1 MRIFVV
7 IAPTIY
13 GVFRYFI
20 ATFMLLS
27 CNVADNH
34 SREVASQVIHE
45 QDLPVVDCLLPAQ
58 VRRLGRAQYMG
69 ARRASKTTAHDCE
82 IRGGEYVAY
91 DRANYRSALN
101 VWLPIANRGDAKAQN
116 YVGEIYEKGLGVAP
130 DFIQAAYWYTQS
142 ADQGFARAQINI
154 GLLHERGAGVER
166 NLIKALD
173 YYRLAAGV
181 DDNALLLS
189 RDAWTALAQ
198 EKTHFKK
205 TIAAANQKIVKLER
219 QLLSATQSEQG
230 VNNTQSHVNALRALY
245 DHSLYER
252 SKLQGRLESVNLA
265 YRTFTQNDLLSPETV
280 NLGDPKIAHS
290 INFGRYYALIIGNQK
305 YQFLDD
311 LRSPVKD
318 AERLQEVLER
328 RYGFT
333 TQVIKNGEEKDV
345 LMAINRLFNTLG
357 VNDNLLIFY
366 AGHGELS
373 NVGLSKTERGYWLPV
388 DAQANNISHWLNNAV
403 ISDHLDR
410 LKVRSV
416 LVIADSCFAGYLGE
430 DKSPYLF
437 GLSSAKL
444 SRGAIQADI
453 KRRAR
458 IVISSGGKRPVLD
471 GSKTD
476 HSIFA
481 GALIDVLENNDRPLR
496 DSQLFSLLSV
506 NVRQRANKLA
516 LRQEPEMK
524 PIREAGHAGGSFY
537 FVPKV
542 FIESAREE
550 KY

>member
-1 MRIFVV
+1 MKRIVL
-7 IAPTIY
+7 IALTVG
-13 GVFRYFI
+13 GVYRSI
-20 ATFMLLS
+20 LLVLLLLS
-27 CNVADNH
+27 CSATDNSSH
-34 SREVASQVIHE
+34 ETIVQVIHK
-45 QDLPVVDCLLPAQ
+45 QDFQIVDCLLPAQ
-58 VRRLGRAQYMG
+58 VRRLGHAQYMG
-69 ARRASKTTAHDCE
+69 TRRASKTTAHDCH

-91 DRANYRSALN
+91 DRANYHSALN
-101 VWLPIANRGDAKAQN
+101 VWLPLATRGDAKAQN
-116 YVGEIYEKGLGVAP
+116 YVGEIYEKGLGVEP
-130 DFIQAAYWYTQS
+130 DFTQAFYWYGQS

-154 GLLHERGAGVER
+154 GLLYERGMGVER
-166 NLIKALD
+166 DLIKALN
-173 YYRLAAGV
+173 YYRLASGI
-181 DDNALLLS
+181 DNNAVLLS
-189 RDAWTALAQ
+189 QDARAALEQ
-198 EKTHFKK
+198 EKNHFKSA
-205 TIAAANQKIVKLER
+205 IAAANQTILELEQ
-219 QLLSATQSEQG
+219 QLSSATQNKQEIKSAQR
-230 VNNTQSHVNALRALY
+230 HVTGLRALY
-245 DHSLYER
+245 NHSLDER
-252 SKLQGRLESVNLA
+252 SKLQNRLDAMNLA
-265 YRTFTQNDLLSPETV
+265 YRNIISNDFMTPE
-280 NLGDPKIAHS
+280 NMSLGDPKIAHS
-290 INFGRYYALIIGNQK
+290 INFGRYYALIIGNQE

-333 TQVIKNGEEKDV
+333 TQLIKNGEGKDI
-345 LMAINRLFNTLG
+345 LMAISRLFHTLG
-357 VNDNLLIFY
+357 ANDNLLIFY

-388 DAQANNISHWLNNAV
+388 DAQGNNITHWLNNAV

-444 SRGAIQADI
+444 SRAAIQTDI

-471 GSKTD
+471 GNKAD

-506 NVRQRANKLA
+506 NVRQRADRLV

-524 PIREAGHAGGSFY
+524 PIREAGHEGGSFY
-537 FVPKV
+537 FVPKA
-542 FIESAREE
+542 FIESAH
-550 KY
+550 